1 MADVVKV
8 TKKDYFEA
16 LKVAVEGM
24 DTVGEYAVED
34 VINFIDTQIA
44 QLDAKAAKA
53 KENAAKKAAE
63 GDELRVAVLAAVTDT
78 FQTAD
83 EITAAIEGEDVTK
96 SKVVARLTQLV
107 KAGDA
112 VKEEQKTDNGKKM
125 AYKLA

>member
-107 KAGDA
+107 KAGDV